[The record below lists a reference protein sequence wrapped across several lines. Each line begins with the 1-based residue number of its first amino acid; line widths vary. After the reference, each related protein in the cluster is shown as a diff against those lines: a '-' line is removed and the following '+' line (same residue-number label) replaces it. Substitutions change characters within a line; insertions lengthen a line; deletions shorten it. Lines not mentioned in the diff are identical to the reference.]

1 MKSPVHHR
9 ALLICL
15 IIVSGFSGL
24 SARLIYLQW
33 IDRDS
38 SAPKAARNRTAKE
51 VIPGKFGYIVDRNG
65 RIMAR
70 NLPVTKITADKIH
83 LRDPGVAARG
93 VAFAEL
99 VDQGEWIE
107 ATAEERHALLK
118 RRTRRVRE
126 ELPEGVLLDRYVDH
140 LIPITARAIGVGP
153 QELKRKLGAKLEYVT
168 IAKDLREDE
177 ADEIEA
183 TLKDNFIHGFRFE
196 KAVKRWYSGGNMATH
211 TIGYVNYEG
220 VGQSGLEREL
230 GAHLRGEDGYQIT
243 RKDQSGMVLLPGG
256 GVIKPPRSGFDAR
269 LTLDVNIQGF
279 VEEELDL
286 SLIHI

>member
-1 MKSPVHHR
+1 M
-9 ALLICL
+9 
-15 IIVSGFSGL
+15 SGFSGL

-140 LIPITARAIGVGP
+140 LIPITDRAIGVGR
-153 QELKRKLGAKLEYVT
+153 QVLKRMLGAML
-168 IAKDLREDE
+168 
-177 ADEIEA
+177 
-183 TLKDNFIHGFRFE
+183 
-196 KAVKRWYSGGNMATH
+196 
-211 TIGYVNYEG
+211 
-220 VGQSGLEREL
+220 
-230 GAHLRGEDGYQIT
+230 
-243 RKDQSGMVLLPGG
+243 
-256 GVIKPPRSGFDAR
+256 
-269 LTLDVNIQGF
+269 
-279 VEEELDL
+279 
-286 SLIHI
+286 

>member
-1 MKSPVHHR
+1 MKSSVHHR

-107 ATAEERHALLK
+107 ATAEER
-118 RRTRRVRE
+118 
-126 ELPEGVLLDRYVDH
+126 
-140 LIPITARAIGVGP
+140 
-153 QELKRKLGAKLEYVT
+153 QET
-168 IAKDLREDE
+168 
-177 ADEIEA
+177 
-183 TLKDNFIHGFRFE
+183 N
-196 KAVKRWYSGGNMATH
+196 S
-211 TIGYVNYEG
+211 
-220 VGQSGLEREL
+220 
-230 GAHLRGEDGYQIT
+230 
-243 RKDQSGMVLLPGG
+243 PG
-256 GVIKPPRSGFDAR
+256 
-269 LTLDVNIQGF
+269 T
-279 VEEELDL
+279 
-286 SLIHI
+286 